1 MSRKLRYIALN
12 LALFFALGVL
22 FERPAHAYA
31 DPGSALLVFQSL
43 SACVTAGLFYFRRRL
58 KSMLTRNRP
67 AAGKLESSN

>member
-1 MSRKLRYIALN
+1 MSMKLRYLALN

-22 FERPAHAYA
+22 FERPAHAYT

-58 KSMLTRNRP
+58 KAFVTRSRP
-67 AAGKLESSN
+67 APGKLESSN